1 MTHSREALV
10 LKSLFAKWSG
20 QARLGRGKVSSCL
33 SESRS
38 KEDWHRTCLLSL
50 EEHLESKA
58 VSACCSG
65 FLGKKYFCN
74 GICTVGGE

>member
-10 LKSLFAKWSG
+10 LKSLYAKWSG

-38 KEDWHRTCLLSL
+38 KEGLGQDILLSL
-50 EEHLESKA
+50 EQQLA
-58 VSACCSG
+58 LGLPCSG
-65 FLGKKYFCN
+65 FLGRSTSAMGFLQWEEN
-74 GICTVGGE
+74 HI